1 MSGTNSHLQSRHL
14 TRYLLSALVFAYCI
28 FTNLPWVL
36 AANQV
41 VDRIVAMVNDDI
53 IVLQDINQMIEPIR
67 ENLIKS
73 GQPMEAAEKI
83 LYEKRNEL
91 LGMMIDQKLMLQS
104 SKLYNITVGDKEV
117 DNAVERMKAANQ
129 LTDESLRAALQKQG
143 TSMAEFRR
151 SFREQI
157 LLNRIEH
164 IEVRSRIVIT
174 EADIQAYYKDHADR
188 YGSTEKYHLRHLM
201 MAVSPYAKPDE
212 KAAIYQKMEAAQTAL
227 ASGELFVDV
236 VKRHADREYM
246 DEAGELGLFELED
259 LAPQLKAAVAKL
271 TVGQSTP
278 ILETERGYQILHL
291 EEIVQTQATP
301 LSEVAEEIKET
312 LFKETLS
319 QRKREWIEG
328 LRKGAHIKII
338 N

>member
-1 MSGTNSHLQSRHL
+1 MSGTNSHLHPRHM
-14 TRYLLSALVFAYCI
+14 TRYLLSALVFACCI
-28 FTNLPWVL
+28 FTQIPR
-36 AANQV
+36 ASAENQV

-53 IVLQDINQMIEPIR
+53 IVLQDINQLVEPIR
-67 ENLIKS
+67 DNLMKS
-73 GQPMEAAEKI
+73 GQPTEKAEKI

-104 SKLYNITVGDKEV
+104 TKLYNITVGDKEV
-117 DNAVERMKAANQ
+117 DSAIERMKEANQ

-143 TSMAEFRR
+143 TSMAAFRR

-174 EADIQAYYKDHADR
+174 DADVQAYYERHADR
-188 YGSTEKYHLRHLM
+188 YGSAEKYHLRHLM
-201 MAVSPYAKPDE
+201 MAVSPYAEPDE
-212 KAAIYQKMEAAQTAL
+212 KAAIYRKMEAAQTAL

-236 VKRHADREYM
+236 VKRHADREYVA
-246 DEAGELGLFELED
+246 EGGELGLFELAD
-259 LAPQLKAAVAKL
+259 LTPRLKAAVAKL
-271 TVGQSTP
+271 AVGQSTP

-312 LFKETLS
+312 LFNETLA

-328 LRKGAHIKII
+328 LRNRAHIKII